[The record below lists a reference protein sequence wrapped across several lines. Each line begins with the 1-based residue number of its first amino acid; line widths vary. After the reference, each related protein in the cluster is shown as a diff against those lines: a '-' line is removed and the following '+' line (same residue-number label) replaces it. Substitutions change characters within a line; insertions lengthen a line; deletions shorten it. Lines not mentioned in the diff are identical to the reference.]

1 MNRTTWLVA
10 FVFLFSCC
18 VVAGDTGSIRCQAGE
33 SYVYLYQSPSN
44 FQVIANLKCGQ
55 KVELLERPGNGMMRV
70 RASDGKEGYVSN
82 SDLTAITP
90 TTQQPATNASLAAP
104 PKPQVTT
111 SQPTTQQPATPGPA
125 PVRAGRRPLT
135 DSELLALVAGNALSE
150 NIVRQ
155 LNSRGL
161 AFRPT
166 DPYQSL
172 LQTTGADAAL
182 IVAVAKATNTSSGQG
197 AANDRSRDPLLQH
210 LATAGKLIRGK
221 QYQEASQ
228 ELSAAL
234 ESGDGYEAGFV
245 MGESLR
251 QQERWLE
258 ASAVYEE
265 VLRRAPGFLEA
276 RTKWTLVLYRGGD
289 AVDALQQ
296 AKIVLAQDPE
306 DAEAHKNAGLALQV
320 LQKFDA
326 SENEYKEALRIK
338 PDYAAVRYDLG
349 ILLYKQGKWDEA
361 IEQYRKSLA
370 LDPNEPDWHYNLGLA
385 YQDKGNLDSAIREY
399 REAKRLNPK
408 MFAARMN
415 LGSALMQNGLY
426 AEAVVELR
434 ELEAMAP
441 DSAMCHDCLA
451 NALYGSWRLDEA
463 AQEYRKAMELDPSDA
478 AAHRGLGSVKEV
490 QKDYDGALE
499 EFLQAEKLDPTDAYT
514 RRGAGRVLLD
524 KKDASGAAEELKRA
538 EILNPAD
545 ASTHDLYGQA
555 LEMSGNQGAAIAE
568 YKQALG
574 LDAKNSDT
582 RLRLAAALEKNQNWV
597 EALDQYRQMAA
608 GDPRP
613 DRQALYRAAKQRL
626 DARISAMKDSGNAA
640 GAAEMKADMRA
651 ALANPTISQR
661 LDEAMLAGGE
671 ASQAQRW
678 DEAEKFYKQA
688 VELADKLQPHDDRL
702 VTSLMHLGGLYQGR
716 KDATLAEATFQRYL
730 KASEELYG
738 AESPQ
743 MTQPL
748 QVMAM
753 YKLANRDFNSALDF
767 YQRAVDINVKTFGE
781 GTQPTAMALVGLA
794 SVYTVQ
800 KAYDK
805 AEPYLLRSLHIEE
818 GLVGRDGMGV
828 SFPLASLCNLYDQW
842 GKPDKAEPCYRQTLD
857 VVTKQYGADTPILLN
872 VLPKEAQ
879 ALRALGRLD
888 EAKQVEH
895 RMEAIR
901 ATAGAQGNFDPN
913 GPPPMGPGGTPATP
927 QH

>member
-33 SYVYLYQSPSN
+33 SYVYLYQSPGN

-82 SDLTAITP
+82 SDVTAITP
-90 TTQQPATNASLAAP
+90 TTQQPDTNASLAAP
-104 PKPQVTT
+104 PSPQVAT
-111 SQPTTQQPATPGPA
+111 SQPATQQPASPGPT
-125 PVRAGRRPLT
+125 PVGAGRLPLT

-172 LQTTGADAAL
+172 LQTAGADAAL
-182 IVAVAKATNTSSGQG
+182 IVAVAKATNTRSGQG

-210 LATAGKLIRGK
+210 LATAGKLIRGN
-221 QYQEASQ
+221 QYQAVSQ

-234 ESGDGYEAGFV
+234 ESGEGYEAGFV

-326 SENEYKEALRIK
+326 SENAYKEALRMK

-385 YQDKGNLDSAIREY
+385 YQDKGNLDSAISEY
-399 REAKRLNPK
+399 REAKRLNPNK
-408 MFAARMN
+408 FDARMN
-415 LGSALMQNGLY
+415 LGSALMQKGLY

-463 AQEYRKAMELDPSDA
+463 AQEYHKAMELDPSDA
-478 AAHRGLGSVKEV
+478 NAHRGLGNVKET
-490 QKDYDGALE
+490 QKDYDGALAE
-499 EFLQAEKLDPTDAYT
+499 YHEAEKLEPTDWRT
-514 RRGAGRVLLD
+514 RRNAGRVLLD
-524 KKDASGAAEELKRA
+524 KKDAAGAAEELKRA
-538 EILNPAD
+538 ELLNSAD
-545 ASTHDLYGQA
+545 ATTHDLYGQA
-555 LEMSGNQGAAIAE
+555 LDMSGNRAGAIAE
-568 YKQALG
+568 YRQAVA
-574 LDAKNSDT
+574 LDGKDPEV
-582 RLRLAAALEKNQNWV
+582 RLRLADALEKNQNWV
-597 EALDQYRQMAA
+597 EALDQYRQAA
-608 GDPRP
+608 VIDQTQHGPAPVHADT
-613 DRQALYRAAKQRL
+613 QAAYKAAKARL
-626 DARISAMKDSGNAA
+626 ELRIAAMKGSGNSA

-651 ALANPTISQR
+651 ALTNPSISQKV
-661 LDEAMLAGGE
+661 DEAMLAGSE

-678 DEAEKFYKQA
+678 DEAEKFYKEA
-688 VELADKLQPHDDRL
+688 ADLADKLQPHDDRL
-702 VTSLMHLGGLYQGR
+702 VTSLMHLGWLYRGPFLR
-716 KDATLAEATFQRYL
+716 TYVEM
-730 KASEELYG
+730 SEE
-738 AESPQ
+738 P
-743 MTQPL
+743 
-748 QVMAM
+748 
-753 YKLANRDFNSALDF
+753 
-767 YQRAVDINVKTFGE
+767 
-781 GTQPTAMALVGLA
+781 
-794 SVYTVQ
+794 
-800 KAYDK
+800 
-805 AEPYLLRSLHIEE
+805 
-818 GLVGRDGMGV
+818 
-828 SFPLASLCNLYDQW
+828 
-842 GKPDKAEPCYRQTLD
+842 
-857 VVTKQYGADTPILLN
+857 
-872 VLPKEAQ
+872 
-879 ALRALGRLD
+879 
-888 EAKQVEH
+888 
-895 RMEAIR
+895 
-901 ATAGAQGNFDPN
+901 
-913 GPPPMGPGGTPATP
+913 
-927 QH
+927 

>member
-1 MNRTTWLVA
+1 MIRTRSLLLLVA
-10 FVFLFSCC
+10 VASLAAN
-18 VVAGDTGSIRCQAGE
+18 AGDTGSIHCQGGE
-33 SYVYLYQSPSN
+33 SYVYLYQAPDN
-44 FQVIANLKCGQ
+44 FQVLANLKCGQ
-55 KVELLERPGNGMMRV
+55 KVEIVAAQNSAMV
-70 RASDGKEGYVSN
+70 RIRTNDGKEGYISKSEV
-82 SDLTAITP
+82 TAISSA
-90 TTQQPATNASLAAP
+90 TQQPDTNSSATN
-104 PKPQVTT
+104 PKPI
-111 SQPTTQQPATPGPA
+111 PAQASRP
-125 PVRAGRRPLT
+125 PLT
-135 DSELLALVAGNALSE
+135 DTELMALVAGNALSE
-150 NIVRQ
+150 NIVREIA
-155 LNSRGL
+155 SRGL
-161 AFRPT
+161 AFQPSDR
-166 DPYQSL
+166 YRSL
-172 LQTTGADAAL
+172 LQTAGADTVLLAAAGNAK
-182 IVAVAKATNTSSGQG
+182 IVSSGQTET
-197 AANDRSRDPLLQH
+197 NSRTGDQLLQH
-210 LATAGKLIRGK
+210 LATAGKLVRSK
-221 QYQEASQ
+221 QYQEASE

-234 ESGDGYEAGFV
+234 ESGEGHEAGFV

-258 ASAVYEE
+258 AEAVYEE
-265 VLRRAPGFLEA
+265 VLRRAPDFLEA
-276 RTKWTLVLYRGGD
+276 RTKWSYVLYRGGD
-289 AVDALQQ
+289 ANAALQQ

-306 DAEAHKNAGLALQV
+306 NAEAHTNAGAALTV

-326 SENEYKEALRIK
+326 SEQEYAEALRIK
-338 PDYAAVRYDLG
+338 PDYAVVRYDLG
-349 ILLYKQGKWDEA
+349 ILFYHQGKWDQA
-361 IEQYRKSLA
+361 IEQYRKGLA
-370 LDPNEPDWHYNLGLA
+370 LDPEEPDWHYNLGLA
-385 YQDKGNLDSAIREY
+385 YHDKGDFDSAIREY

-415 LGSALMQNGLY
+415 LGSALMQRGMY

-441 DSAMCHDCLA
+441 DSAICHDCLA
-451 NALYGSWRLDEA
+451 NALYGNWRLDEA

-478 AAHRGLGSVKEV
+478 AAHRGLGNVKEV

-499 EFLQAEKLDPTDAYT
+499 EFRQAEKLDPTDAYT
-514 RRGAGRVLLD
+514 RRAAGRVLLD

-545 ASTHDLYGQA
+545 ASTHDLSGQA
-555 LEMSGNQGAAIAE
+555 LELSGNQVAAIAE

-582 RLRLAAALEKNQNWV
+582 RMRLAAALEKNQNWV
-597 EALDQYRQMAA
+597 EALDQYRQVAV

-613 DRQALYRAAKQRL
+613 DRQSLYRAAKQRL

-651 ALANPTISQR
+651 ALANPAISQR
-661 LDEAMLAGGE
+661 LDESMLAGSE

-767 YQRAVDINVKTFGE
+767 YQRAVDLNMKTFGE

-857 VVTKQYGADTPILLN
+857 VVTKQYGSDTPILLN

-888 EAKQVEH
+888 EAKKVEQ

-901 ATAGAQGNFDPN
+901 ATAGAQANIDPN
-913 GPPPMGPGGTPATP
+913 GPPPMGPGGPPATP
-927 QH
+927 HQ